1 MAALLRLLV
10 LVCALFAPASAFVA
24 PSMPLCRSAVAPAAA
39 VTMGCRQNLK
49 KEKRVRNRINAFRFK
64 KNSARRRCHRPLAR
78 AAHAAR
84 RSWDAVPRRLL
95 RRRRPTPPRRGP
107 NFPSAHGVRI
117 PHISHPSHSSRAAG
131 GRFQRFNQGNPKQ
144 KENEAADSEFVTA
157 VFTYTAQAAAAAEA
171 AEKTE
176 EKAAP
181 AAA

>member
-1 MAALLRLLV
+1 MRAAAATGRSRAPRTPPAARGTPCPGGSSVGGAQLPLGAAQISPRRT
-10 LVCALFAPASAFVA
+10 ASAPPAS
-24 PSMPLCRSAVAPAAA
+24 L
-39 VTMGCRQNLK
+39 T
-49 KEKRVRNRINAFRFK
+49 
-64 KNSARRRCHRPLAR
+64 
-78 AAHAAR
+78 
-84 RSWDAVPRRLL
+84 PR
-95 RRRRPTPPRRGP
+95 TP
-107 NFPSAHGVRI
+107 
-117 PHISHPSHSSRAAG
+117 SSRAAG

>member
-1 MAALLRLLV
+1 MRAA
-10 LVCALFAPASAFVA
+10 AAPGRSRA
-24 PSMPLCRSAVAPAAA
+24 PRTPPAARGTPCPGGPSVGGA
-39 VTMGCRQNLK
+39 Q
-49 KEKRVRNRINAFRFK
+49 
-64 KNSARRRCHRPLAR
+64 
-78 AAHAAR
+78 
-84 RSWDAVPRRLL
+84 RS
-95 RRRRPTPPRRGP
+95 PRRGP
-107 NFPSAHGVRI
+107 NFPSAHGVRT
-117 PHISHPSHSSRAAG
+117 PRVSHPSPSSRAAG

>member
-1 MAALLRLLV
+1 
-10 LVCALFAPASAFVA
+10 
-24 PSMPLCRSAVAPAAA
+24 
-39 VTMGCRQNLK
+39 MGCRQNLK

-78 AAHAAR
+78 ARTPPAAR
-84 RSWDAVPRRLL
+84 G
-95 RRRRPTPPRRGP
+95 TPCPGGSSVGGAQLP
-107 NFPSAHGVRI
+107 LGAAQISPPAHGVRT

-171 AEKTE
+171 AEKTRRRRRRPPL
-176 EKAAP
+176 KLKIQKTNRTRADAP
-181 AAA
+181 SARERRSVAVQF

>member
-24 PSMPLCRSAVAPAAA
+24 PSMPLCRGSAVAPAA

-64 KNSARRRCHRPLAR
+64 KNSARRCHRPLAR
-78 AAHAAR
+78 AAHAGR
-84 RSWDAVPRRLL
+84 RSWEAVPRRPL
-95 RRRRPTPPRRGP
+95 RRRRPTPRRGP
-107 NFPSAHGVRI
+107 NFPSAHGVRT
-117 PHISHPSHSSRAAG
+117 PRVSHPSHSSRAAG

>member
-1 MAALLRLLV
+1 MGGR
-10 LVCALFAPASAFVA
+10 
-24 PSMPLCRSAVAPAAA
+24 APAAPP
-39 VTMGCRQNLK
+39 
-49 KEKRVRNRINAFRFK
+49 
-64 KNSARRRCHRPLAR
+64 SAAPNVPLG
-78 AAHAAR
+78 AAQI
-84 RSWDAVPRRLL
+84 SPRRTASAPPASL
-95 RRRRPTPPRRGP
+95 TPRTP
-107 NFPSAHGVRI
+107 
-117 PHISHPSHSSRAAG
+117 SSRAAG